1 MREIDTVVFD
11 VGETLISEDRPWS
24 EWAQWLGVSPA
35 VLFACLGATIT
46 AREAHRRAFDLIV
59 PGFDFEREQEAKEA
73 AGHPW
78 DLVAED
84 FYPDAIPCITELRAL
99 NLKIGIAGNQPAS
112 VEEMLTEM
120 CLPVDFVI
128 ASGSLGVA
136 KPSPAFFEHVAR
148 EAERQPQQIAYVGD
162 RLDNDVVPAA
172 RAGMLAIFIRRGPWG
187 YIQANW
193 PEIELAHAQIEGLD
207 EVARVIGGHRP
218 TSRGSVGDPGRG
230 RTRA

>member
-11 VGETLISEDRPWS
+11 VGETLISEDRSWGD
-24 EWAQWLGVSPA
+24 WAQWLGVSPS

-46 AREAHRRAFDLIV
+46 SREDHRRAFDLIV
-59 PGFDFEREQEAKEA
+59 PGFDFEREQQAKDA
-73 AGHPW
+73 AGRRW
-78 DLVAED
+78 GLVAED

-99 NLKIGIAGNQPAS
+99 NFKVGIAGNQPAS
-112 VEEMLTEM
+112 VEEMMNEM

-128 ASGSLGVA
+128 TSESLGIS

-148 EAERQPQQIAYVGD
+148 AAEREPQQIAFVGD

-172 RAGMLAIFIRRGPWG
+172 RAGMMAIFIRRGPWA

-193 PEIELAHAQIEGLD
+193 PEIELAHAQIQGLD
-207 EVARVIGGHRP
+207 EVARVIGSSGSDS
-218 TSRGSVGDPGRG
+218 SRAGPEQIDGEVQ
-230 RTRA
+230 